1 MDVTEIDNLITALV
15 TALDAAMTITVFD
28 GKPSHT
34 PSDLTYVVVGGT
46 LDPNEDIAN
55 MNQDWG
61 ALGRKK
67 RDEELEIQC
76 LAVGR
81 AARIPEARHLCIDVI
96 EAVGAA
102 LPTNPTQLTYNTLIS
117 EVSRMQAADSQA
129 GATVHAQFTIY
140 SKARLLP

>member
-1 MDVTEIDNLITALV
+1 MDVTEIDNLITAIV
-15 TALDAAMTITVFD
+15 TALDGILAYPVFD
-28 GKPSHT
+28 GKPSDT

-67 RDEELEIQC
+67 RDEELEIEC

-81 AARIPEARHLCIDVI
+81 AARIPEARHACIDVI
-96 EAVGAA
+96 EAVGAL
-102 LPTNPTQLTYNTLIS
+102 LPTNPTPLTYNTLIT
-117 EVSRMQAADSQA
+117 EVSRMQAATSQA